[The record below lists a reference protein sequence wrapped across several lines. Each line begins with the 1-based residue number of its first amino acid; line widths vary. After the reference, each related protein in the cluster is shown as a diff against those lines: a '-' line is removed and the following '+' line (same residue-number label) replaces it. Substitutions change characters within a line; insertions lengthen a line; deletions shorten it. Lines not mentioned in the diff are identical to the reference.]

1 MKTYGVIYPNGTK
14 ELISIV
20 LDDAGEPRLDTLA
33 PYPTPEDWVEP
44 TIIPLVKLHKPA
56 EGRWQET
63 LVWHDDRVERQWLP
77 ADPTPAPPAPS
88 LTAEAHL
95 TASGYTP
102 LRLLT
107 CLDLEGKLWKANA
120 TSPKLAAV
128 RQWLDNLTL
137 AAAANPDEAR
147 PDWPAAPFAFEAVL
161 AEALSIL
168 TAP

>member
-1 MKTYGVIYPNGTK
+1 MKTHLRYLDQTRTETDQGVI
-14 ELISIV
+14 
-20 LDDAGEPRLDTLA
+20 
-33 PYPTPEDWVEP
+33 
-44 TIIPLVKLHKPA
+44 
-56 EGRWQET
+56 ET
-63 LVWHDDRVERQWLP
+63 LVRKGWEVYEPEPVVEVP
-77 ADPTPAPPAPS
+77 PTY
-88 LTAEAHL
+88 TAEAHL

-107 CLDLEGKLWKANA
+107 CLDLESKLRATGT

-147 PDWPAAPFAFEAVL
+147 PDWPAAPHPFEAVL
-161 AEALSIL
+161 AEALAAL

>member
-107 CLDLEGKLWKANA
+107 CLDLESKLRA
-120 TSPKLAAV
+120 TGSASEKLASV

>member
-1 MKTYGVIYPNGTK
+1 MKTHLRYDNQTRTENDQGVI
-14 ELISIV
+14 
-20 LDDAGEPRLDTLA
+20 
-33 PYPTPEDWVEP
+33 
-44 TIIPLVKLHKPA
+44 
-56 EGRWQET
+56 ET
-63 LVWHDDRVERQWLP
+63 LVRKGWEVYEPEPVVEVP
-77 ADPTPAPPAPS
+77 PTY
-88 LTAEAHL
+88 TAEAHL

-128 RQWLDNLTL
+128 RTWLDNLTL
-137 AAAANPDEAR
+137 AAAANPDESR
-147 PDWPAAPFAFEAVL
+147 PDWPAAPHPFEAVL